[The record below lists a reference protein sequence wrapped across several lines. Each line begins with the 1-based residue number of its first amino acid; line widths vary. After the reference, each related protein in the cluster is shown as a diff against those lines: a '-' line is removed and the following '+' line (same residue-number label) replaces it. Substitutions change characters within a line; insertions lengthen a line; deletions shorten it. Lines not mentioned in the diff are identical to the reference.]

1 MQKIDIEQALNTI
14 RFISADG
21 VQVANSG
28 HTGMPMGAA
37 ALAYTLYVQQMKH
50 NPKNPTWVNRD
61 RFVLSGGHAS
71 MLLYSMLYL
80 TGYDVKLEDL
90 KQFRQWGSITPGHPE
105 WGMTPGVDTT
115 TGPLGQGFAAGV
127 GMAIAEAH
135 LAATFNK
142 PGFDLVDHYTYAIVT
157 DGDLMEGISAE
168 AASLAGTL
176 KLGKLIYLYDSN
188 KITIEG
194 STDLAF
200 TEDVAKRFEAYHW
213 HVQTVENGHDVEA
226 INYAIELAKADER
239 PSIII
244 CKTLIGYG
252 LPNKAGTSGIHGTPA
267 GWEELNLAKQNA
279 GIPEEPL
286 FYATKDILAHFRE
299 QIKLGEKA
307 QSDWDALFAQYRS
320 AFPELAEEF
329 ERRFNN
335 QLPEAWDAE
344 LPSFQA
350 SEKGMSTRVASWHT
364 LQALGAALPELM
376 GGSADLAP
384 SNNTWMDAYAAFY
397 AETPEGRNLHF
408 GVREMAMAGI
418 ANGMYVHGGIRPYTA
433 TFLVFS
439 DYLRGSLRVT
449 ALSKMANIFI
459 FTHDSI
465 GVGEDGPTH
474 QPIET
479 LMSLRL
485 IPNLNVIRPAD
496 ANETVEAW
504 KQALLNDEGPTA
516 LILTRQNLPIIDRSR
531 FASAENLAKGAYVLY
546 QSEAGEPDL
555 VIIATGSEVSLAI
568 ASLPELE
575 AKGINVR
582 IVSMPSWMLFE
593 KQEKTYRDE
602 VLPAS
607 VINRFSIEAGRTMA
621 WERWVGQYGASLGID
636 NYGHSAPGNV
646 VFEKLGFTV
655 ENVVKQIELMM
666 ERNQRS

>member
-286 FYATKDILAHFRE
+286 FYATDDILAHFRE
-299 QIKLGEKA
+299 RIKLGEEA
-307 QSDWDALFAQYRS
+307 QSDWDALFAQYR
-320 AFPELAEEF
+320 AAYPELAEEF
-329 ERRFNN
+329 DRRFSN
-335 QLPEAWDAE
+335 QLPEAWDTE
-344 LPSFQA
+344 LPTFQA

-384 SNNTWMDAYAAFY
+384 SNNTWMDAYEAFY

-418 ANGMYVHGGIRPYTA
+418 TNGMYVHGGMRPYTA

-449 ALSKMANIFI
+449 ALSKMANIFV

>member
-127 GMAIAEAH
+127 GMAIAEVH

-384 SNNTWMDAYAAFY
+384 SNNIWMDAYEAFY
-397 AETPEGRNLHF
+397 AEAPEGRNLHF

-418 ANGMYVHGGIRPYTA
+418 ANGMYVHGGMRPYTA

-439 DYLRGSLRVT
+439 DYLRGSLRVS

-504 KQALLNDEGPTA
+504 KQALLNNEGPTA

-555 VIIATGSEVSLAI
+555 IIIATGSEVSLAI

>member
-1 MQKIDIEQALNTI
+1 
-14 RFISADG
+14 
-21 VQVANSG
+21 
-28 HTGMPMGAA
+28 
-37 ALAYTLYVQQMKH
+37 
-50 NPKNPTWVNRD
+50 
-61 RFVLSGGHAS
+61 
-71 MLLYSMLYL
+71 
-80 TGYDVKLEDL
+80 
-90 KQFRQWGSITPGHPE
+90 
-105 WGMTPGVDTT
+105 
-115 TGPLGQGFAAGV
+115 
-127 GMAIAEAH
+127 
-135 LAATFNK
+135 
-142 PGFDLVDHYTYAIVT
+142 
-157 DGDLMEGISAE
+157 
-168 AASLAGTL
+168 
-176 KLGKLIYLYDSN
+176 
-188 KITIEG
+188 
-194 STDLAF
+194 
-200 TEDVAKRFEAYHW
+200 
-213 HVQTVENGHDVEA
+213 
-226 INYAIELAKADER
+226 
-239 PSIII
+239 
-244 CKTLIGYG
+244 
-252 LPNKAGTSGIHGTPA
+252 
-267 GWEELNLAKQNA
+267 
-279 GIPEEPL
+279 
-286 FYATKDILAHFRE
+286 YATDDILAHFRE
-299 QIKLGEKA
+299 RIKLGEEA
-307 QSDWDALFAQYRS
+307 QSKWDALFAQYRS

-329 ERRFNN
+329 DRRFSN
-335 QLPEAWDAE
+335 QLPEAWDTE
-344 LPSFQA
+344 LPTFQA

-384 SNNTWMDAYAAFY
+384 SNNTWMDAYEAFY

-418 ANGMYVHGGIRPYTA
+418 TNGMYVHGGIRPYTA

-449 ALSKMANIFI
+449 ALSKMANIFV

-504 KQALLNDEGPTA
+504 KQALLNNEGPTA

-555 VIIATGSEVSLAI
+555 IIIATGSEVSLAI
-568 ASLPELE
+568 ACLPELE

>member
-1 MQKIDIEQALNTI
+1 
-14 RFISADG
+14 
-21 VQVANSG
+21 
-28 HTGMPMGAA
+28 
-37 ALAYTLYVQQMKH
+37 
-50 NPKNPTWVNRD
+50 
-61 RFVLSGGHAS
+61 
-71 MLLYSMLYL
+71 
-80 TGYDVKLEDL
+80 
-90 KQFRQWGSITPGHPE
+90 
-105 WGMTPGVDTT
+105 
-115 TGPLGQGFAAGV
+115 
-127 GMAIAEAH
+127 
-135 LAATFNK
+135 
-142 PGFDLVDHYTYAIVT
+142 
-157 DGDLMEGISAE
+157 
-168 AASLAGTL
+168 
-176 KLGKLIYLYDSN
+176 
-188 KITIEG
+188 
-194 STDLAF
+194 
-200 TEDVAKRFEAYHW
+200 
-213 HVQTVENGHDVEA
+213 
-226 INYAIELAKADER
+226 
-239 PSIII
+239 
-244 CKTLIGYG
+244 
-252 LPNKAGTSGIHGTPA
+252 
-267 GWEELNLAKQNA
+267 
-279 GIPEEPL
+279 
-286 FYATKDILAHFRE
+286 
-299 QIKLGEKA
+299 
-307 QSDWDALFAQYRS
+307 
-320 AFPELAEEF
+320 
-329 ERRFNN
+329 
-335 QLPEAWDAE
+335 
-344 LPSFQA
+344 
-350 SEKGMSTRVASWHT
+350 
-364 LQALGAALPELM
+364 
-376 GGSADLAP
+376 
-384 SNNTWMDAYAAFY
+384 
-397 AETPEGRNLHF
+397 
-408 GVREMAMAGI
+408 
-418 ANGMYVHGGIRPYTA
+418 VHGGIRPYTA

-449 ALSKMANIFI
+449 ALSKMANIFV

-504 KQALLNDEGPTA
+504 KQALLNNEGPTA

-555 VIIATGSEVSLAI
+555 IIIATGSEVSLAI
-568 ASLPELE
+568 ACLPELE

>member
-200 TEDVAKRFEAYHW
+200 TEDVAKRFDAYHW

-226 INYAIELAKADER
+226 INHAIELAKADER

-307 QSDWDALFAQYRS
+307 QSDWDALFAQYR
-320 AFPELAEEF
+320 AAYPELAEEF
-329 ERRFNN
+329 DRRFSN

-344 LPSFQA
+344 LPTFQA

>member
-135 LAATFNK
+135 MAATFNK

-157 DGDLMEGISAE
+157 DGDLMEGISSE

-226 INYAIELAKADER
+226 INHAIELAKADER

-329 ERRFNN
+329 DRRFSN
-335 QLPEAWDAE
+335 QLPEAWDTE
-344 LPSFQA
+344 LPTFQA

-384 SNNTWMDAYAAFY
+384 SNNTWMDAYEAFY

-418 ANGMYVHGGIRPYTA
+418 TNGMYVHGGMRPYTA

-449 ALSKMANIFI
+449 ALSKMANIFV

-504 KQALLNDEGPTA
+504 KQALLNNEGPTA

-555 VIIATGSEVSLAI
+555 IIIATGSEVSLAI
-568 ASLPELE
+568 ACLPELE

-593 KQEKTYRDE
+593 KQDKTYRDE

>member
-335 QLPEAWDAE
+335 QLPEAWDTE
-344 LPSFQA
+344 LPTFQA

-384 SNNTWMDAYAAFY
+384 SNNTWMDAYEAFY

>member
-384 SNNTWMDAYAAFY
+384 SNNTWMDAYEAFY

-418 ANGMYVHGGIRPYTA
+418 TNGMYVHGGMRPYTA

-449 ALSKMANIFI
+449 ALSKMANIFV

-504 KQALLNDEGPTA
+504 KQALLNNEGPTA

-555 VIIATGSEVSLAI
+555 IIIATGSEVSLAI
-568 ASLPELE
+568 ACLPELE

-593 KQEKTYRDE
+593 KQDKTYRDE